1 MRVNDL
7 LNLPPDLPIPRDDGA
22 CAHLAGMALPPI
34 GLPATD
40 GSIVRLDDP
49 AAPRTV
55 VFAYPRTGRPG
66 EDPPG
71 GVDAWNAIPG
81 ARGCTPQACGY
92 RDRYAE
98 LTALGV
104 RVFGL
109 STQDTAYQREA
120 VERLHLP
127 FPILSDEPLELA
139 RALRLPTFE
148 TTGLTLFKRFTL
160 IVDGGRIEHVLYP
173 VFPSDRDAEQV
184 IAWLQGPES
193 VQA

>member
-22 CAHLAGMALPPI
+22 TDHLPGTAIPAI

-40 GSIVRLDDP
+40 GSTVRLDGPD
-49 AAPRTV
+49 APRTV

-71 GVDAWNAIPG
+71 GLEAWNAIPG
-81 ARGCTPQACGY
+81 ARGCTPQACAY

-98 LTALGV
+98 LQALGV

-109 STQDTAYQREA
+109 STQDTAYQLEA

-127 FPILSDEPLELA
+127 FPILSDERLEFG

-160 IVDGGRIEHVLYP
+160 VIRGGRIEHVFYP
-173 VFPSDRDAEQV
+173 VFPSDRDADQV
-184 IAWLQGPES
+184 IAWLRGPGL